1 MQFLIR
7 SARPDE
13 SAALTGL
20 ARAAKA
26 SHGYPP
32 EWLRQWEP
40 ELQLTPDYLGTHR
53 VFVAERRH
61 DVTGVVALEERPVG
75 WSLEHL
81 WVDPAM
87 QNQGVGRALVLHALA
102 TARALK
108 PGPVTLTA
116 DPGAAAFYERL
127 GARRVGEQP
136 APMPGEPGRVLP
148 LFEFPTPGGRIAQD
162 RIYTDHAREYDA
174 LVSAE
179 DCDGHLL
186 PALERLVPLSGS
198 AVLEVGIGTGRLT
211 RMLLPR
217 VARLVGVEPA
227 PAMLA
232 EARRHVAALPPDVA
246 GRADLH
252 EADAR
257 ALPVPDAWADLA
269 IAGWVFGHLRHWLP
283 DDWRG
288 QVATALNEMERAL
301 KPGGVLVV
309 IETLGTGCAEPAP
322 PNPALGEFYAWLETE
337 RGMTRAHIRTDYQFA
352 DVSMAAVVT
361 GFFFGPEFAE
371 RVRRENWARVP
382 ECTGLWSKRVGAVG
396 GPRPGG
402 AR

>member
-7 SARPDE
+7 EARPDE
-13 SAALTGL
+13 SEALTRL

-32 EWLRQWEP
+32 AWLRQWEP
-40 ELQLTPDYLGTHR
+40 DLAIPADYIRTHR
-53 VFVAERRH
+53 VYVAERLGV
-61 DVTGVVALEERPVG
+61 VTGVVALEERPVG
-75 WSLEHL
+75 WALEHL
-81 WVDPAM
+81 WVDPAA
-87 QNQGVGRALVLHALA
+87 QNQGAGRALVLHALA
-102 TARALK
+102 LARALR

-116 DPGAAAFYERL
+116 DPGAAPFYERL
-127 GARRVGEQP
+127 GARPVGEQP

-148 LFEFPTPGGRIAQD
+148 LFEFPMPGGRVPQE
-162 RIYTDHAREYDA
+162 RIYLDHAREYEA

-186 PALERLVPLSGS
+186 PALARLTPLEGS

-211 RMLLPR
+211 RLLLPR

-232 EARRHVAALPPDVA
+232 EARRRVADLPADVA
-246 GRADLH
+246 GRADLL

-257 ALPVPDAWADLA
+257 TLPVPDGWADLA

-283 DDWRG
+283 DDWRA
-288 QVATALNEMERAL
+288 QVARALDEMERAL
-301 KPGGVLVV
+301 KPGGTLVI
-309 IETLGTGCAEPAP
+309 IETLGTGSTEPQP
-322 PNPALGEFYAWLETE
+322 PNPALAEFYAWLEQE
-337 RGMTRAHIRTDYQFA
+337 RGMSRAHIRTDYQFS
-352 DVSMAAVVT
+352 DVPMAAVVT

-371 RVRRENWARVP
+371 RVRREKWARVP
-382 ECTGLWSKRVGAVG
+382 ECTGLWSKRVGAV
-396 GPRPGG
+396 
-402 AR
+402 A